1 MMRRTLILSMIAA
14 SLGLGCGEK
23 PTGVFIHTLDGG
35 GTIGGGSSS
44 GTASQLTISPSA
56 PVIRVGQTVQL
67 LVNAPSNLTPLEI
80 GIDRSDIAT
89 VTNTGLVTGV
99 SQGVAIVAIRST
111 VDTTQIATSTIT
123 VQP

>member
-1 MMRRTLILSMIAA
+1 MRRTLLLSMIAA
-14 SLGLGCGEK
+14 SFALACGEK
-23 PTGVFIHTLDGG
+23 PTGIFIHTLDGT
-35 GTIGGGSSS
+35 GTIGGGSTSGGSS
-44 GTASQLTISPSA
+44 SQLSISPSA

-67 LVNAPSNLTPLEI
+67 LVNSPSSLLPLQI
-80 GIDRSDIAT
+80 AVDRSDIAP
-89 VTNTGLVTGV
+89 VSASGLVTGV